1 MGKKSKNSRRSN
13 KPRGTGTE
21 PRQPTPPSAAPNLAT
36 ATETGATLAATTPST
51 SRPLRANP
59 NFNASGRNRSGQ
71 PVTYVSNTAG
81 GACAPFSV
89 NAAGQEADEKNPLPW
104 VVAYRHNDFDYV
116 VSHEQMLLKKAK
128 EAKNTHFV
136 LMHLFTIGRCHLMSY
151 VHYKKRQQKEM
162 KEEHNELGINT
173 KGTVATN
180 DRDSHMSIPN
190 FMKSDSRGE
199 VYPVII
205 GRHQKVDTYLRE
217 AIRISKE
224 YKLETMQFGSHS
236 AYYLLLRKE
245 VEMNEM
251 ERAKDLYKNEM
262 SPNKIKLPL
271 PGLMSIMVTM
281 FNENSRST
289 YQFTIDLIEDHMR
302 EMNHLE
308 QKPNND
314 FASKQML
321 CNFITYYAGSLEGVG
336 DYVMAKTVLIKQL
349 HLARLVESYDKE
361 SRALS
366 SMSKNWIRL
375 GDYEKAL
382 DTLHAC
388 SDILSLDFKK
398 RNQRVREEMGVL
410 GAQLC
415 QGLDQLPHN
424 PSKGQVEFSKMDHS
438 YMYAANAAKIG
449 DVLKHQ
455 AMDKHGRI
463 KSKDREKII
472 SYYRQAI
479 DHLEEGEDK
488 IRKGLTEEGDF
499 HLDSVHMGQANF
511 LRQMAVQQ
519 GSGGRYEEALKN
531 LYKAIDV
538 SHKCKANDSDICN
551 ALAWK
556 AAGKVAMDMWF
567 EYDSKHGKS
576 KSTSM
581 SMTSRSR
588 SRSRSSSPMDGQQ
601 MSDVGGPM
609 QCLPCRSNSD
619 ISASEHETEAEAE
632 DESPALVKEAQDD
645 EGDEP
650 SSSCT
655 STTPT
660 TPTSPQVPLSAS
672 TSKPRPKFVRYQ
684 GPRLT
689 NPTYPSGDHLP
700 SNSDA
705 HTILGEALR
714 CSQTAM
720 NLYYQCCPGYAHEN
734 VSTLL
739 LHLAQEYYF
748 DQQIDEAFANLVW
761 FLDNSIVFATSC
773 FTCNQKMGEGV
784 VTKECGGCKS
794 AFYCTSVCQKEDW
807 KNIDDR
813 RISHRSLCPLLR
825 YWRKT
830 YKKRLGTYQ
839 DHRSSKIDSTKR
851 WYEIKEKGKEEE
863 CAKVRMLF
871 VDYFEDMKKQ
881 K

>member
-1 MGKKSKNSRRSN
+1 
-13 KPRGTGTE
+13 
-21 PRQPTPPSAAPNLAT
+21 
-36 ATETGATLAATTPST
+36 
-51 SRPLRANP
+51 
-59 NFNASGRNRSGQ
+59 
-71 PVTYVSNTAG
+71 
-81 GACAPFSV
+81 
-89 NAAGQEADEKNPLPW
+89 
-104 VVAYRHNDFDYV
+104 
-116 VSHEQMLLKKAK
+116 
-128 EAKNTHFV
+128 
-136 LMHLFTIGRCHLMSY
+136 
-151 VHYKKRQQKEM
+151 
-162 KEEHNELGINT
+162 
-173 KGTVATN
+173 
-180 DRDSHMSIPN
+180 
-190 FMKSDSRGE
+190 
-199 VYPVII
+199 
-205 GRHQKVDTYLRE
+205 
-217 AIRISKE
+217 
-224 YKLETMQFGSHS
+224 
-236 AYYLLLRKE
+236 
-245 VEMNEM
+245 
-251 ERAKDLYKNEM
+251 
-262 SPNKIKLPL
+262 
-271 PGLMSIMVTM
+271 
-281 FNENSRST
+281 
-289 YQFTIDLIEDHMR
+289 
-302 EMNHLE
+302 MNHLE

-398 RNQRVREEMGVL
+398 RNQRVREEIGVL

-601 MSDVGGPM
+601 MSDVGD
-609 QCLPCRSNSD
+609 PCSVYHAEVIA
-619 ISASEHETEAEAE
+619 ISVQANMKQRQKQKMRAQLWSKKLRMT
-632 DESPALVKEAQDD
+632 KEM
-645 EGDEP
+645 
-650 SSSCT
+650 SHHHH
-655 STTPT
+655 
-660 TPTSPQVPLSAS
+660 V
-672 TSKPRPKFVRYQ
+672 
-684 GPRLT
+684 
-689 NPTYPSGDHLP
+689 
-700 SNSDA
+700 
-705 HTILGEALR
+705 
-714 CSQTAM
+714 
-720 NLYYQCCPGYAHEN
+720 
-734 VSTLL
+734 LL
-739 LHLAQEYYF
+739 LLLQHQHHRKYHYPHPHPNQDPNSFVTRVQGLPILPIRQEIICPPIPMPIQSSGRHCAVLR
-748 DQQIDEAFANLVW
+748 QQ
-761 FLDNSIVFATSC
+761 
-773 FTCNQKMGEGV
+773 
-784 VTKECGGCKS
+784 
-794 AFYCTSVCQKEDW
+794 
-807 KNIDDR
+807 
-813 RISHRSLCPLLR
+813 
-825 YWRKT
+825 
-830 YKKRLGTYQ
+830 
-839 DHRSSKIDSTKR
+839 
-851 WYEIKEKGKEEE
+851 
-863 CAKVRMLF
+863 
-871 VDYFEDMKKQ
+871 
-881 K
+881 